1 MDDSLELGRDFDY
14 GRGDFEKVRQMLYQR
29 AGISLSDSKEQ
40 MVYSRLIRRLRNLN
54 LTSFR
59 EYFEVLARDAEEWE
73 QFVNALTTNLTSFFR
88 ENHHF
93 EHLAQFLRERAGER
107 RTLRIWSSASSTG
120 EEPYSLAITS
130 MEAFNSLTPPVR
142 ILASD
147 IDTKVL
153 EAASQ
158 GVYQLNRL
166 EQLPLERKRRFFLR
180 GTDANLGKAK
190 VREELRQLIDF
201 RQINLLDS
209 NWGIEPGLDAIFCR
223 NVMIYF
229 DKPTQLRVL
238 ERMVRLLRP
247 DGLFFA
253 GHSESFV
260 HAGHVVRLIG
270 RTIYRPVQGGN

>member
-1 MDDSLELGRDFDY
+1 MHDSPELGRDFDY
-14 GRGDFEKVRQMLYQR
+14 DRGDFEKVRQMLYQR

-40 MVYSRLIRRLRNLN
+40 MVYSRLIRRLRSLN
-54 LTSFR
+54 LASFR

-93 EHLAQFLRERAGER
+93 EHLAQFLRERGGEQR
-107 RTLRIWSSASSTG
+107 PLRVWSSASSTG
-120 EEPYSLAITS
+120 EEPYSLAITA
-130 MEAFNSLTPPVR
+130 METFRSLTPPVR

-147 IDTKVL
+147 IDTMVL
-153 EAASQ
+153 EVARQ
-158 GVYQLNRL
+158 GVYQLSRL
-166 EQLPLERKRRFFLR
+166 EQLPAERKRRFFLR
-180 GTDANLGKAK
+180 GTDENLGLAK
-190 VREELRQLIDF
+190 VREELRQLVEF
-201 RQINLLDS
+201 RQINLLDD
-209 NWGIEPGLDAIFCR
+209 NWGIQPGLDAIFCR

-238 ERMVRLLRP
+238 ARMVRLLRP

-260 HAGHVVRLIG
+260 HADHLVRLIG